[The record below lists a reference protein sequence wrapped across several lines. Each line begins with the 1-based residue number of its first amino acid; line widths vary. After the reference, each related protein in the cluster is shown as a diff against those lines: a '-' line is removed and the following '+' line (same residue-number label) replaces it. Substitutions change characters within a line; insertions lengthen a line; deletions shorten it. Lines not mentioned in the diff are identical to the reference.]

1 MKREID
7 VNAIIFLPYRYLD
20 PEYFL
25 RRQLTTAS
33 DVYGYGVVLLELLT
47 GQVAIDHTRLDDYNL
62 VSWVISLSFKTL
74 CYFQKNVTRIVNRI
88 IFFTAINKTLDL
100 KCSNIWPMMNSMKNP
115 QFRCRHYSLMVIQAR
130 SHLLSDPML

>member
-1 MKREID
+1 M
-7 VNAIIFLPYRYLD
+7 NAIIFLPYRYLD

-62 VSWVISLSFKTL
+62 VGWVISLSFKTFA
-74 CYFQKNVTRIVNRI
+74 YFPKL
-88 IFFTAINKTLDL
+88 F
-100 KCSNIWPMMNSMKNP
+100 
-115 QFRCRHYSLMVIQAR
+115 
-130 SHLLSDPML
+130 